1 MNWYLLGVQMNLGHA
16 HKTRFWYL
24 LGVSSKFSN
33 EHPVTF
39 IGEYP
44 PRSPRFSVLISQ
56 VNGIK
61 ATVNKIVEFS
71 ISLVYCIAQV
81 NFQFLCS

>member
-16 HKTRFWYL
+16 YKTRFWYL
-24 LGVSSKFSN
+24 LGVFSKFSN
-33 EHPVTF
+33 GHPRLLYRGV
-39 IGEYP
+39 P
-44 PRSPRFSVLISQ
+44 PRAHL
-56 VNGIK
+56 GIK